1 MRTLD
6 IGIAGAG
13 VAGLACAALLRRAGH
28 RVTLFDQ
35 AQAPAPVGSG
45 LILQPI
51 GLHVLG
57 LLGLRESVEAKGAR
71 IARLYGKSKDA
82 IVLDVRY
89 AALGEDVHGVAVHRA
104 TLFQA
109 LYEEALRTGA
119 ALELGRVVSSAD
131 DGVLVFADGTRSAR
145 LDLVI
150 DALGVRSV
158 LSRASPPL
166 IYGAL
171 WANVSADPAFAPDA
185 LEQRYE
191 AARKMAGVLPIGQD
205 QAAYFW
211 SLRGRDFD
219 AWRAAPLDA
228 WKDQAR
234 ALWPQTAPLLDQL
247 TCHDDLV
254 FARYA
259 HRTFARPA
267 EHKLAHVGDAWHCT
281 SPQLGQ
287 GANLALVDAL
297 ALAAALTRQDD
308 LALALGEYA
317 RMRRLHVWLYQ
328 AASFLFTP
336 AYQSDG
342 ALLPWAR
349 DRIVGPL
356 AKLWPAPQILA
367 SLVAGAVGWPLA
379 TIGAAAVQDV
389 SSGLGARVGAGAER
403 IA

>member
-1 MRTLD
+1 MD
-6 IGIAGAG
+6 IAIAGAG
-13 VAGLACAALLRRAGH
+13 IAGLACAALLRRAGH
-28 RVTLFDQ
+28 RVTLYDQ
-35 AQAPAPVGSG
+35 AAAPAPVGSG

-57 LLGLRESVEAKGAR
+57 LLGLRDDVEAKGAR
-71 IARLYGKSKDA
+71 IARLYGKSNDA

-89 AALGEDVHGVAVHRA
+89 AALGADVYGVAVHRA
-104 TLFQA
+104 TLFGV
-109 LYEEALRTGA
+109 LYDEALRTGA
-119 ALELGRVVSSAD
+119 SLELGRVVSSVD
-131 DGVLVFADGTRSAR
+131 DGVVRFADGRQSAR
-145 LDLVI
+145 FDLVI

-158 LSRASPPL
+158 LSRRSPDL
-166 IYGAL
+166 TYGAL
-171 WANVSADPAFAPDA
+171 WANVAQRPGFAPDA

-191 AARKMAGVLPIGQD
+191 AARKMAGVLPIGPGTPGTG

-211 SLRGRDFD
+211 SLRGRDYA
-219 AWRAAPLDA
+219 AWRTAPLDA

-247 TCHDDLV
+247 RTHDDLV

-259 HRTFARPA
+259 HRTFARPVA
-267 EHKLAHVGDAWHCT
+267 HKIAHVGDSWHCT

-297 ALAAALTRQDD
+297 ALAMALTRQDD
-308 LALALGEYA
+308 LALALAEYV
-317 RMRRLHVWLYQ
+317 RMRRAHVWLYQ
-328 AASFLFTP
+328 TASYLFTP

-342 ALLPWAR
+342 AALPWVR

-379 TIGAAAVQDV
+379 AIGGDEQR
-389 SSGLGARVGAGAER
+389 LGASYAPGGSKKSS
-403 IA
+403 